1 MTLETL
7 RLFVHVLA
15 ATVWVGGQLTLL
27 GLLPAVRAIGG
38 DAPRLVARRFR
49 RIAWPA
55 FAVLVL
61 TGVWNVAA
69 EAGEDGAGGGVLV
82 AKVVAVVLSGL
93 AAWLHERATV
103 RVRTAVWGAVGLLAS
118 LAALLLGVVLGS

>member
-7 RLFVHVLA
+7 RLFLHVLA

-49 RIAWPA
+49 RVAWPA

-69 EAGEDGAGGGVLV
+69 EAGEGEDGGGVLV

-93 AAWLHERATV
+93 AAWLHERAAA
-103 RVRTAVWGAVGLLAS
+103 RLWTAVWGAVGLLAS
-118 LAALLLGVVLGS
+118 LVALLLGVVLGS